1 MGYRC
6 GRAKLGGIGPGIRG
20 SAVVLIRGG
29 IRANLPRHGAHVYN
43 AGDLGRKFFLL
54 SLRGNLMNILVI
66 NCGSSSIKAALIKSR
81 SGRVFGSLRVERL
94 QSAASGA
101 TLRIEIA
108 GEPPQELECPSTTH
122 APALAFAL
130 EQLMAKLGD
139 SVQIDGVGHRVVHG
153 GRKFDRPVL
162 IDAEVEQ
169 AIEQLIPLA
178 PLHNPAN
185 LDGIRAAK
193 KIFPDLQHVAIFDT
207 AFHRT
212 LPRRARQY
220 AIDPELAE
228 KHQIE
233 RFGFHG
239 VSHQYVARQAAE
251 YFQTD
256 ERSLR
261 VITCHLG
268 NGCSLTA
275 VEYGRSIE
283 TSMGMTPLEGLV
295 MGTRSGDIDPGALIY
310 LAQQEGFDIQKVDA
324 LLNRESGLAGLS
336 GRGND
341 MRDIEKG
348 AAEGDERCRLAI
360 QVFAH
365 RVRKYIGAYAAVMGG
380 VDAIVFTGGIGENSA
395 LMRSRIG
402 QRLEFL
408 GARIDP
414 EKNRLAKVGPDHRV
428 QSISLEPSRCQL
440 LVVATHEEHGIAE
453 QSAQLLAGHQKPA
466 SAAARSIPIAVSARH
481 VHLTQKTVEAL
492 FGPGYQ
498 LTARNP
504 LSQPGQF
511 ACEEMVT
518 LVGPKNSIERV
529 RILGPTR
536 SANQVEISRT
546 DEFALGVDAPV
557 RGSGDIENSPG
568 ITLRTEHGE
577 VTLEKGLICALRHI
591 HMTPDDAS
599 NFGVK
604 DGDMVEV
611 AVTGGERDL
620 IFGDVLIRVSPS
632 YKLEMHIDTDEGNA
646 AHLSRDAQGALLSTE
661 ATGMI
666 RSRRTRFDSAA
677 E

>member
-1 MGYRC
+1 
-6 GRAKLGGIGPGIRG
+6 
-20 SAVVLIRGG
+20 
-29 IRANLPRHGAHVYN
+29 
-43 AGDLGRKFFLL
+43 
-54 SLRGNLMNILVI
+54 MNILVI
-66 NCGSSSIKAALIKSR
+66 NCGSSSIRAAVIQSR
-81 SGRVFGSLRVERL
+81 SGKTLGTLRVERL
-94 QSAASGA
+94 CDGVSGSN
-101 TLRIEIA
+101 LKIEIP
-108 GEPPQELECPSTTH
+108 GNEVVELACPSDEH
-122 APALAFAL
+122 EGALSFAIK
-130 EQLMAKLGD
+130 QLMEKLGD
-139 SVQIDGVGHRVVHG
+139 SVKIAGVGHRVVHG
-153 GRKFDRPVL
+153 GRKFDRPVV

-169 AIEQLIPLA
+169 AIEDIIPLA

-185 LDGIRAAK
+185 LAGIRAAK
-193 KIFPDLQHVAIFDT
+193 ELFGDLKHIAVFDT

-220 AIDPELAE
+220 AIDPQLAE

-239 VSHQYVARQAAE
+239 VSHQYVARKAAD
-251 YFQTD
+251 FFKTD
-256 ERSLR
+256 ERELR

-268 NGCSLTA
+268 NGCSLAA

-310 LAQQEGFDIQKVDA
+310 LAQQEGFDINRVDE

-336 GRGND
+336 GIGND

-348 AAEGDERCRLAI
+348 AADGDERCRLAI

-408 GARIDP
+408 GARMDLD
-414 EKNRLAKVGPDHRV
+414 KNREAKVGPDNRV
-428 QSISLEPSRCQL
+428 ESISADPSRCQL
-440 LVVATHEEHGIAE
+440 LVVATNEEHGIAE
-453 QSAQLLAGHQKPA
+453 QAAQVLAGHQKPT
-466 SAAARSIPIAVSARH
+466 AAVDRTIPIAVSARH
-481 VHLTQKTVEAL
+481 VHLTQETVEAL
-492 FGPGYQ
+492 FGEGYE
-498 LTARNP
+498 LTPRNP

-511 ACEEMVT
+511 ACEELVT

-568 ITLRTEHGE
+568 ITLRTDHGE

-591 HMTPDDAS
+591 HMTPEDAT

-604 DGDMVEV
+604 DGDMVEI

-620 IFGDVLIRVSPS
+620 IFGDVLIRVSPK

-661 ATGMI
+661 ATGII
-666 RSRRTRFDSAA
+666 RSRRTRFDTAA

>member
-1 MGYRC
+1 
-6 GRAKLGGIGPGIRG
+6 
-20 SAVVLIRGG
+20 
-29 IRANLPRHGAHVYN
+29 
-43 AGDLGRKFFLL
+43 
-54 SLRGNLMNILVI
+54 MNILVI
-66 NCGSSSIKAALIKSR
+66 NCGSSSIKAAAIESR
-81 SGRVFGSLRVERL
+81 SGQLFGSLRVERL
-94 QSAASGA
+94 QDGVPGSS
-101 TLRIEIA
+101 LRIEMPNQDV
-108 GEPPQELECPSTTH
+108 ETLECPDDGH
-122 APALAFAL
+122 ATALSFAI
-130 EQLMAKLGD
+130 EKLMAKLGD
-139 SVQIDGVGHRVVHG
+139 SVVIEGVGHRVVHG

-169 AIEQLIPLA
+169 AIEELIPLA

-185 LDGIRAAK
+185 LAGIRAAK
-193 KIFPDLQHVAIFDT
+193 KLFADLDHVAIFDT

-239 VSHQYVARQAAE
+239 VSHQYVARQAAD
-251 YFQTD
+251 YFDTD
-256 ERSLR
+256 ERNLR

-268 NGCSLTA
+268 NGCSLAA

-295 MGTRSGDIDPGALIY
+295 MGTRSGDIDPGAVTF
-310 LAQQEGFDIQKVDA
+310 LAQQEGFDIERVDT

-341 MRDIEKG
+341 LRDIEKG

-380 VDAIVFTGGIGENSA
+380 VDAIVFTAGIGENSA

-408 GARIDP
+408 GARIDLD
-414 EKNRLAKVGPDHRV
+414 KNREATVGPKNRV
-428 QSISLEPSRCQL
+428 ESISAEPSRCEL
-440 LVVATHEEHGIAE
+440 LVVATNEEHGIAE
-453 QSAQLLAGHQKPA
+453 QTARHIAGHQKPA
-466 SAAARSIPIAVSARH
+466 ADDGRTIPIAISARH
-481 VHLTQKTVEAL
+481 IHLTQDTVDKL
-492 FGPGYQ
+492 FGEGHQ
-498 LTARNP
+498 LTPRNP

-511 ACEEMVT
+511 ASEECVT
-518 LVGPKNSIERV
+518 LVGPKRSIEGV

-536 SANQVEISRT
+536 SANQVEVSRT

-557 RGSGDIENSPG
+557 RGSGDIDNTPG
-568 ITLRTEHGE
+568 ITLRTDHGE
-577 VTLEKGLICALRHI
+577 VTLDKGLICALRHI
-591 HMTPDDAS
+591 HMTPEDAEH
-599 NFGVK
+599 FGVK
-604 DGDMVEV
+604 QGDMVEV

-620 IFGDVLIRVSPS
+620 TFGDVLIRVSPK

-646 AHLSRDAQGALLSTE
+646 AHLSRDAQGALLGTE
-661 ATGMI
+661 ASGVI
-666 RSRRTRFDSAA
+666 RRRRTRFDDAA